1 MAAGPV
7 PVPLP
12 GPLPVAGPVPEPGPL
27 PGPGPVP
34 EPGPLPVP
42 LLVAAARE
50 AQGPGRRRRL
60 PAARALQAAGEVLA
74 VAAGLK
80 PALLW
85 ECGPAGAAELR
96 RYLQRLRAAG
106 LAAARLHVLALGGSA
121 LVLRPGPA
129 LARLLRARPAP
140 LLDVS
145 AARGRPALLGPAAA
159 RALRRRL
166 AALLGRLR
174 DAEAAAAEP
183 VTASEAAAG
192 EWGPCAAA
200 GALLGYPAVY
210 TFAEGAENCLALT
223 PLRVFTA
230 QAACPR
236 IRDGL
241 RVRLCSFS
249 VPESLC
255 APLRDALDAWC
266 RELRQ
271 AFGAQTDFVDLRISS
286 EVVSLPAVA
295 L

>member
-1 MAAGPV
+1 PSPRFRPFSPV
-7 PVPLP
+7 P
-12 GPLPVAGPVPEPGPL
+12 
-27 PGPGPVP
+27 
-34 EPGPLPVP
+34 
-42 LLVAAARE
+42 
-50 AQGPGRRRRL
+50 AQGPGRRRQRL

-106 LAAARLHVLALGGSA
+106 LLAARLHVLALGGSA

-145 AARGRPALLGPAAA
+145 AARGRPALLGPAEA

-174 DAEAAAAEP
+174 HAEAAAAEP

-192 EWGPCAAA
+192 EWSPCAVA
-200 GALLGYPAVY
+200 GVLLGYPAVY
-210 TFAEGAENCLALT
+210 SLAEGAENCLALT

-236 IRDGL
+236 IKDGL
-241 RVRLCSFS
+241 RVRICSFS

-255 APLRDALDAWC
+255 AELRDLLDAWC
-266 RELRQ
+266 SELRE
-271 AFGAQTDFVDLRISS
+271 AFAAQSDFVDLCISS